1 MLKLVS
7 LFGIVVIPS
16 AAFRRLCVETADPM
30 MRKIEALQPPSGGC
44 VLKQLDHF
52 AVGKVVDSRLQ
63 AAVC

>member
-44 VLKQLDHF
+44 VLKLTELF
-52 AVGKVVDSRLQ
+52 SGLYIAISRLQ